1 MVSSKS
7 SGNGLSAR
15 SLGLSVFTFVL
26 TAGMIFYAFRLNQ
39 SSSTVALPP
48 PIKKVDDEDEVEET
62 AGSSSKAFKSKTI
75 ALGDDAK
82 SYPSLS
88 KPVAPTPTA
97 SSSPTEASETPSN
110 GKPKLST
117 EEINKLIEDADKRG
131 KIFFKA
137 KNYLEAASCFT
148 EALDILAENSST
160 MSGSNNK
167 KQVIT
172 LTNNRSAMYEK
183 GGLPELV
190 LEDCERILELDMT
203 HQKARLRKLRVLE
216 GQDRFMDALVEVCA
230 LQLKFMQDN
239 REQLR
244 MGIPITPPIPQS
256 KVEDLMGKILL
267 TEVPRH
273 FDEITSKRKENPDA
287 TPLPSVYTILQLLKS
302 FSGYNSWMA
311 AAARDGDIATLTK
324 NIEEA
329 GEDSIEGAK
338 WMLKRGR
345 RYAFE
350 FQFEPACKDF
360 EVAFDLVEKT
370 ENGEE
375 LFGEEFIR
383 LLEWVAMCKHL
394 KYNLDD
400 ATKYYERCTELEPNN
415 AELFVKR
422 AGVKMDGG
430 DTDAALKFFDSALSL
445 NSTCTDALL
454 HRANLF
460 MIQGE
465 VDRAK
470 ADLKRAIKIQPNNLL
485 AHLRLATVFMT
496 MQDLDSADS
505 YLRKAEKIDK
515 DSSEVH
521 SYRGEMHFSKGELPE
536 AKEEFEKAM
545 KCDSKNATPYVN
557 AALAAMNMPGP
568 QGPPDIKEAV
578 DLLEKA
584 LEIDPQFHTAYVH
597 LGQLKLTMAQNLTDA
612 RKVADL
618 YDQGLKM
625 CCRTIE
631 ELRDIVSMR
640 ILTIAQIDA
649 AVALKMETLNMQ

>member
-1 MVSSKS
+1 
-7 SGNGLSAR
+7 
-15 SLGLSVFTFVL
+15 
-26 TAGMIFYAFRLNQ
+26 
-39 SSSTVALPP
+39 
-48 PIKKVDDEDEVEET
+48 
-62 AGSSSKAFKSKTI
+62 
-75 ALGDDAK
+75 
-82 SYPSLS
+82 
-88 KPVAPTPTA
+88 
-97 SSSPTEASETPSN
+97 
-110 GKPKLST
+110 
-117 EEINKLIEDADKRG
+117 
-131 KIFFKA
+131 
-137 KNYLEAASCFT
+137 
-148 EALDILAENSST
+148 
-160 MSGSNNK
+160 
-167 KQVIT
+167 
-172 LTNNRSAMYEK
+172 
-183 GGLPELV
+183 
-190 LEDCERILELDMT
+190 
-203 HQKARLRKLRVLE
+203 
-216 GQDRFMDALVEVCA
+216 
-230 LQLKFMQDN
+230 
-239 REQLR
+239 
-244 MGIPITPPIPQS
+244 
-256 KVEDLMGKILL
+256 
-267 TEVPRH
+267 
-273 FDEITSKRKENPDA
+273 
-287 TPLPSVYTILQLLKS
+287 
-302 FSGYNSWMA
+302 
-311 AAARDGDIATLTK
+311 
-324 NIEEA
+324 
-329 GEDSIEGAK
+329 
-338 WMLKRGR
+338 
-345 RYAFE
+345 
-350 FQFEPACKDF
+350 
-360 EVAFDLVEKT
+360 
-370 ENGEE
+370 
-375 LFGEEFIR
+375 
-383 LLEWVAMCKHL
+383 
-394 KYNLDD
+394 
-400 ATKYYERCTELEPNN
+400 
-415 AELFVKR
+415 
-422 AGVKMDGG
+422 MDGG